1 MSLIYG
7 INPVYEAIS
16 SGKTINK
23 IYVQKSNKELNKLDP
38 AIPELEDVSM
48 LKRLNI

>member
-23 IYVQKSNKELNKLDP
+23 LFTNNNFRKSMKSIQK
-38 AIPELEDVSM
+38 
-48 LKRLNI
+48 